1 MIELFTLMTEFI
13 MKQNKLIGALMLGGL
28 LATGCHVQMDTDS
41 ADLTGS
47 WRSDVVFTSGAYAD
61 PTYKGVKFLY
71 AFNPGGSMME
81 SANYDA
87 VPPVPPAYGVWK
99 KTGRRQYV
107 ARYEFFITKP
117 PGSFDEL
124 AKGGGWMPDGHGDL
138 TETITLSADGNAFE
152 SQIKYELFD
161 EQGKP
166 IAGGGEAVSKAER
179 LKF

>member
-1 MIELFTLMTEFI
+1 
-13 MKQNKLIGALMLGGL
+13 MKKQSL
-28 LATGCHVQMDTDS
+28 LAAVFVAALLAAGCHVAIDTDS

-87 VPPVPPAYGVWK
+87 VPPVPPAYGVWE
-99 KTGRRQYV
+99 KTGRRQFV

-117 PGSFDEL
+117 PASFDEL
-124 AKGGGWMPDGHGDL
+124 AKGGGWMPDGHGVV
-138 TETITLSADGNAFE
+138 TETITLSADGNAFD

-161 EQGKP
+161 AAGKP
-166 IAGGGEAVSKAER
+166 IAGGGEAASKAER
-179 LKF
+179 IRF